1 MMTTRSDGPYPSRSA
16 SSVIAVTLPPGSAGP
31 PQPAPR
37 GGGLGTSC
45 AEVAAVGDVGLDRQ
59 DPGEAVGHQRSV
71 HEQAVAAAP
80 DVGEQAPV
88 AVTRFGVALEDHG
101 GARWQQGLG

>member
-1 MMTTRSDGPYPSRSA
+1 MIDALVARPDRRASYTPALAAWLSPSSSALMMTTRSDAPYPSRSA

-37 GGGLGTSC
+37 GSRLGAGR

-71 HEQAVAAAP
+71 HEQP
-80 DVGEQAPV
+80 
-88 AVTRFGVALEDHG
+88 
-101 GARWQQGLG
+101 